1 MGFNGTSWD
10 LMGILT
16 WLVVSTSLKNLKV
29 NGKDDI
35 PYTMES
41 HKIHIP
47 VTTNQIY
54 IYIYLSKL

>member
-54 IYIYLSKL
+54 IYK